1 MIQKIENIFDM
12 KTHFTLLK
20 NQLETTIQIYFM
32 VRLKPNCY
40 LVGPKRILMAPY
52 SLFLE
57 TINSLLPPLT
67 SRNQ

>member
-40 LVGPKRILMAPY
+40 LVGPKRILMALY
-52 SLFLE
+52 SLFL
-57 TINSLLPPLT
+57 
-67 SRNQ
+67 